1 MSTQRNTVL
10 AYHPGDLLYKL
21 KMCDFFYFPE
31 TGKITRNYAYVGLK
45 EVWDRQYQMDR
56 MMDDGRA
63 TRRLGNVAVNSGTR
77 SGSVEMI
84 IVSEKKIDNS
94 VAEWT
99 RGYFFLTF

>member
-45 EVWDRQYQMDR
+45 EV
-56 MMDDGRA
+56 
-63 TRRLGNVAVNSGTR
+63 
-77 SGSVEMI
+77 
-84 IVSEKKIDNS
+84 
-94 VAEWT
+94 
-99 RGYFFLTF
+99 